1 MDGLLNSYVRWG
13 AEERFS
19 ILLDSRLTGAQEVVL
34 TSYST
39 PQVISY
45 KSNDSLQK
53 YVSDF
58 RQASNIQSKSPALTL
73 LVKMW

>member
-39 PQVISY
+39 PRLTQMIHCKNMLVISGKQETY
-45 KSNDSLQK
+45 NQNH
-53 YVSDF
+53 
-58 RQASNIQSKSPALTL
+58 QL
-73 LVKMW
+73 LHFL